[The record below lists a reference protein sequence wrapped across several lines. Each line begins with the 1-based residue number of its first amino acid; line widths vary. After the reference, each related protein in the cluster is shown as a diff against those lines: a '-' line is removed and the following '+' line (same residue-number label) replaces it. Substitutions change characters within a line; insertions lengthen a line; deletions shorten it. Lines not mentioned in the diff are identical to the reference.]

1 MNICYLDAGSIHS
14 ILYVVRPEITEEI
27 YKKFVE
33 EFKAAPESEYERLV
47 HRIAQLILFCGEDL
61 SKLHHKF
68 FSVEYE
74 NFADYLE
81 AELELDEKL
90 IKKILENVKEG
101 ESLWR
106 IDISDFET
114 YNFMNIF
121 DGKTWGEEPIV
132 NKINIAIMRCEN
144 EN

>member
-1 MNICYLDAGSIHS
+1 MNICYLDAGSLNS
-14 ILYVVRPEITEEI
+14 ILYVVRPEITKEI
-27 YKKFVE
+27 YENFVA
-33 EFKAAPESEYERLV
+33 EFRAVPGSEYERLV
-47 HRIAQLILFCGEDL
+47 HRIAKLILFCGEDL
-61 SKLHHKF
+61 SKLYHNF
-68 FSVEYE
+68 FGAEYE

-81 AELELDEKL
+81 AELGLDKQL
-90 IKKILENVKEG
+90 VKKIQDDIKDG

-121 DGKTWGEEPIV
+121 DGKTWDEEPIV
-132 NKINIAIMRCEN
+132 DKINIAIMRCEN